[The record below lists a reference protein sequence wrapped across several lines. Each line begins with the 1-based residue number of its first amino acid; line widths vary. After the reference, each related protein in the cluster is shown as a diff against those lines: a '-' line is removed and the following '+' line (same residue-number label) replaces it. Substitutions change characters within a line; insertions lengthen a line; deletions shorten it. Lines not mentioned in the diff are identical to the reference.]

1 MRVAMLLP
9 VIVAVGVWARSR
21 GGHGDGQRPPL
32 LPWFV
37 TAFAAV
43 VVINSLVPIPEIIR
57 DGGNIASRGCLIAA
71 IAAIGVKTH
80 FQEIIEIGW
89 KPVVLMVLETVFIAG
104 IVLIAIWGG
113 LV

>member
-1 MRVAMLLP
+1 
-9 VIVAVGVWARSR
+9 
-21 GGHGDGQRPPL
+21 
-32 LPWFV
+32 
-37 TAFAAV
+37 
-43 VVINSLVPIPEIIR
+43 VINSLVPIPEIIR